1 MRIKPKYIWFL
12 AFTAIFAVLASVV
25 FWGTWAEDVVPI
37 MPDCPTLFSIDY
49 SGDFCRNWLLNGKF
63 VPGDIIAFIGNPYF
77 WVELKY
83 VLALFFAAFA
93 LSYFLIGRGLSR
105 FAAYSA
111 GLFLAF
117 CGYWCT
123 LFSAGH
129 LGWFQWMTYGVF
141 AFGLIDRMLEKG
153 KLRHSVML
161 GAVVAWGS
169 FYQADLWLIFTF
181 FTSIYFVFRSI
192 MVRPGWKAWALRSIV
207 ALAVFVGIGLPSFR
221 SALYSDLA
229 GRDKQIEEGQ
239 TLTEDSLSPE
249 EKRWRFVTDWSMPPE
264 DTKEFFVAGV
274 HGDTSCPMTLAI
286 GKARNVDIKPYEGR
300 LGRPLMPNG
309 EEAPS
314 GNLRQHSLYVGWV
327 TCIFALL
334 GVVSMFFSGD
344 SDGKKLFDKRVTV
357 AFFLTAAVVFWV
369 FSMGRYVEGVYRCV
383 FALPFGDYL
392 RAPVKWHHLTE
403 FCIVVL
409 AAYGL
414 HFAWKLISP
423 YGNFARV
430 IFVAVVLYGAY
441 DLAVEAKKFC
451 APHSADTTVYLLQ
464 VFPEP
469 VPLNIEQFNAVNGR
483 KPTNKEIRKLFEERY
498 LYSESLKSAGLTLV
512 GTVKNKCCLETGVQ
526 VYRDFCVFMYDDYYV
541 KFLESQGLTVVGP
554 VKKNDFEFPV
564 VKEKTPRPRIVRRE
578 HDKELSGFAFAA
590 AATSLALTVLT
601 LLYLSLSSF
610 VKRFDRIK
618 ILKGK
623 QI

>member
-1 MRIKPKYIWFL
+1 MRINPKHVWFL
-12 AFTAIFAVLASVV
+12 AFTAIFAVLASIV
-25 FWGTWAEDVVPI
+25 FWGTWALDVVPI
-37 MPDCPTLFSIDY
+37 MPDCPTSFSIDY

-63 VPGDIIAFIGNPYF
+63 VPGDIIAFVGDPYF

-153 KLRHSVML
+153 KFRHSVML

-207 ALAVFVGIGLPSFR
+207 ALAVFIGIGLPSFR

-229 GRDKQIEEGQ
+229 GRDKQIDEGQ

-249 EKRWRFVTDWSMPPE
+249 EKRWRFVTNWSMPPE

-286 GKARNVDIKPYEGR
+286 GKARKVNVKPYEGR
-300 LGRPLMPNG
+300 MGRPLMPNG
-309 EEAPS
+309 EEAPG
-314 GNLRQHSLYVGWV
+314 GNYRQHSLYLGWM

-334 GVVSMFFSGD
+334 GVVSMFFKGD
-344 SDGKKLFDKRVTV
+344 SDEKKFFDKRITI
-357 AFFLTAAVVFWV
+357 AFFLTAAVVFWI

-414 HFAWKLISP
+414 HFAWKLSSRH
-423 YGNFARV
+423 GDCARAILV
-430 IFVAVVLYGAY
+430 VVALYGAY
-441 DLAVEAKKFC
+441 DLAIEANKFC
-451 APHSADTTVYLLQ
+451 APHSADTMIGQLPQ
-464 VFPEP
+464 PIP
-469 VPLNIEQFNAVNGR
+469 PDRAQFERMYDAVAKR
-483 KPTNKEIRKLFEERY
+483 KPSDHELRESSKRRDNYF
-498 LYSESLKSAGLTLV
+498 ESLKSAGLTV
-512 GTVKNKCCLETGVQ
+512 AGTVKGKCLVAPGVEM
-526 VYRDFCVFMYDDYYV
+526 DFD
-541 KFLESQGLTVVGP
+541 
-554 VKKNDFEFPV
+554 FPV
-564 VKEKTPRPRIVRRE
+564 VEKKAPRPGLVKRE
-578 HDKELSGFAFAA
+578 YDKELSGSAHAVA
-590 AATSLALTVLT
+590 VTSLALTILAVAY
-601 LLYLSLSSF
+601 LLLSLF
-610 VKRFDRIK
+610 VKRIDRVK
-618 ILKGK
+618 I
-623 QI
+623 

>member
-1 MRIKPKYIWFL
+1 MRLKPKYIWFL

-25 FWGTWAEDVVPI
+25 FWGTWALDVVPI
-37 MPDCPTLFSIDY
+37 MPDCPTSFSIDY

-63 VPGDIIAFIGNPYF
+63 VPGDIIAFIGDPYF

-83 VLALFFAAFA
+83 VMALFFAAFA

-169 FYQADLWLIFTF
+169 FYQADLWLVFTF

-192 MVRPGWKAWALRSIV
+192 MVRPGWKAWALRLIT
-207 ALAVFVGIGLPSFR
+207 ALVVFIGIGLPSFR

-229 GRDKQIEEGQ
+229 GRDKQIDEGQ
-239 TLTEDSLSPE
+239 TLTEDSLTPE
-249 EKRWRFVTDWSMPPE
+249 EKRWRFVTNWSMPPE

-286 GKARNVDIKPYEGR
+286 GKARNADVKPYEGR
-300 LGRPLMPNG
+300 MGRPLMPNG

-314 GNLRQHSLYVGWV
+314 GNYRQHSLYLGWM

-334 GVVSMFFSGD
+334 GVVSMFFKGD
-344 SDGKKLFDKRVTV
+344 LAEKKFFDKRITI
-357 AFFLTAAVVFWV
+357 AFFLTAAVVFWI
-369 FSMGRYVEGVYRCV
+369 FSMGRYVEGIYRCV

-414 HFAWKLISP
+414 HFVWKLISP

-430 IFVAVVLYGAY
+430 ILAAVVLYGAF
-441 DLAVEAKKFC
+441 DLAGEAKKFC
-451 APHSADTTVYLLQ
+451 APHSADTIVGQ
-464 VFPEP
+464 FPQP
-469 VPLNIEQFNAVNGR
+469 APPDREQLENMYNAVAGR
-483 KPTNKEIRKLFEERY
+483 KPTNYEIRESSKRRDSYF
-498 LYSESLKSAGLTLV
+498 ESLKSNGLTVV
-512 GTVKNKCCLETGVQ
+512 GTVKNKCLIAPEVQ
-526 VYRDFCVFMYDDYYV
+526 MDFD
-541 KFLESQGLTVVGP
+541 
-554 VKKNDFEFPV
+554 FPV
-564 VKEKTPRPRIVRRE
+564 VEQKVPRPGLVERE
-578 HDKELSGFAFAA
+578 HDKELGGFAFAA

-601 LLYLSLSSF
+601 ILYLALSLF

>member
-1 MRIKPKYIWFL
+1 MRINPKHVWFL
-12 AFTAIFAVLASVV
+12 AFTAIFAVLASIV
-25 FWGTWAEDVVPI
+25 FWGTWALDVVPI
-37 MPDCPTLFSIDY
+37 MPDCPTSFSIDY

-63 VPGDIIAFIGNPYF
+63 VPGDIIAFVGDPYF
-77 WVELKY
+77 WIELKY

-105 FAAYSA
+105 FAAYSV

-153 KLRHSVML
+153 KFRHSVML

-207 ALAVFVGIGLPSFR
+207 ALAVFIGIGLPSFR

-229 GRDKQIEEGQ
+229 GRDKQIDEGQ

-249 EKRWRFVTDWSMPPE
+249 EKRWRFVTNWSMPPE
-264 DTKEFFVAGV
+264 DTKEFFRAGV

-286 GKARNVDIKPYEGR
+286 GNVRGADVKPYEGR
-300 LGRPLMPNG
+300 LGRPLMPDGN
-309 EEAPS
+309 EAPA
-314 GNLRQHSLYVGWV
+314 GNYRQHSLYVGWV
-327 TCIFALL
+327 TCLFALL
-334 GVVSMFFSGD
+334 GIASLFFKGEDEGKRLLERRATVV
-344 SDGKKLFDKRVTV
+344 
-357 AFFLTAAVVFWV
+357 FFLVAGLFFWV
-369 FSMGRYVEGVYRCV
+369 LSMGRYVEGAYRCV

-414 HFAWKLISP
+414 HFAWKLSSRH
-423 YGNFARV
+423 GDCARAILV
-430 IFVAVVLYGAY
+430 VVALYGAY
-441 DLAVEAKKFC
+441 DLAIEANKFC
-451 APHSADTTVYLLQ
+451 APHSADTMIGQLPQ
-464 VFPEP
+464 PIP
-469 VPLNIEQFNAVNGR
+469 PDRAQFERMYDAVAKR
-483 KPTNKEIRKLFEERY
+483 KPSNHELRESSKRRDNYF
-498 LYSESLKSAGLTLV
+498 ESLKSAGLTV
-512 GTVKNKCCLETGVQ
+512 AGTVKGKCLVAPGVEM
-526 VYRDFCVFMYDDYYV
+526 DFD
-541 KFLESQGLTVVGP
+541 
-554 VKKNDFEFPV
+554 FPV
-564 VKEKTPRPRIVRRE
+564 AEKKAPRPGLVKRE
-578 HDKELSGFAFAA
+578 YDKELSGSAHAVA
-590 AATSLALTVLT
+590 VTSLALTILAVAY
-601 LLYLSLSSF
+601 LLLSLF
-610 VKRFDRIK
+610 VKRIDRVK
-618 ILKGK
+618 I
-623 QI
+623 

>member
-1 MRIKPKYIWFL
+1 MRINPKHVWFL
-12 AFTAIFAVLASVV
+12 AFTAVFAVLASVV
-25 FWGTWAEDVVPI
+25 FWGTWALDVVPI
-37 MPDCPTLFSIDY
+37 MPDCPTSFSIDY

-63 VPGDIIAFIGNPYF
+63 VPGDIIAFVGEPYF

-229 GRDKQIEEGQ
+229 GRDKQIDEAQ

-249 EKRWRFVTDWSMPPE
+249 EKRWRFVTNWSMPPE

-286 GKARNVDIKPYEGR
+286 GKARKVDVKPYEGR
-300 LGRPLMPNG
+300 MGRPLMPNG

-314 GNLRQHSLYVGWV
+314 GNYRQHSLYLGWM

-334 GVVSMFFSGD
+334 GVVSMFFRGD
-344 SDGKKLFDKRVTV
+344 SDGKKLFDKRGTV
-357 AFFLTAAVVFWV
+357 AFFLTAAVVFWI

-430 IFVAVVLYGAY
+430 ILVAIVLYGAY

-451 APHSADTTVYLLQ
+451 APHSADTIVGQ
-464 VFPEP
+464 FPQP
-469 VPLNIEQFNAVNGR
+469 APPDREQLENMYNAVAGR
-483 KPTNKEIRKLFEERY
+483 KPTNYEIRESSKRRDSYF
-498 LYSESLKSAGLTLV
+498 ESLKSNGLTVV
-512 GTVKNKCCLETGVQ
+512 GTVKNKCLIAPEVQ
-526 VYRDFCVFMYDDYYV
+526 MDFD
-541 KFLESQGLTVVGP
+541 
-554 VKKNDFEFPV
+554 FPV
-564 VKEKTPRPRIVRRE
+564 VEQKVPRPGLVKRE
-578 HDKELSGFAFAA
+578 HDKELGGFAFAA
-590 AATSLALTVLT
+590 AATSLALTVLI
-601 LLYLSLSSF
+601 LLYLSLSLF

>member
-1 MRIKPKYIWFL
+1 MRIKPKYAWFL
-12 AFTAIFAVLASVV
+12 AFTAIFAVLASIV
-25 FWGTWAEDVVPI
+25 FWGAWALDVVPV
-37 MPDCPTLFSIDY
+37 MPDCPTSFSIDH

-63 VPGDIIAFIGNPYF
+63 VPADLIAFIGDPYF
-77 WVELKY
+77 WVELRY

-129 LGWFQWMTYGVF
+129 FGWFQWMTYGVF

-169 FYQADLWLIFTF
+169 FYQADLWLIFTV
-181 FTSIYFVFRSI
+181 FTSLYFVFRSI
-192 MVRPGWKAWALRSIV
+192 MVRPGWKAWSLRSLV
-207 ALAVFVGIGLPSFR
+207 ALVVFVGIGLPSFR

-249 EKRWRFVTDWSMPPE
+249 EKRWRFVTNWSMPPE
-264 DTKEFFVAGV
+264 DTVEFIRAGV

-286 GKARNVDIKPYEGR
+286 CKARNVDVKAYEGR
-300 LGRPLMPNG
+300 IGRPLMPNG
-309 EEAPS
+309 EEAPV
-314 GNLRQHSLYVGWV
+314 GNYRQHSLYVGWL
-327 TCIFALL
+327 TCLFALL
-334 GVVSMFFSGD
+334 GVISIFIKGD
-344 SDGKKLFDKRVTV
+344 SDKREFYNRIATII
-357 AFFLTAAVVFWV
+357 FFAAAAAVFWV

-403 FCIVVL
+403 FCIVVI

-414 HFAWKLISP
+414 NFAWKFISR
-423 YGNFARV
+423 YGNSARV
-430 IFVAVVLYGAY
+430 VLVAVVLYGAY
-441 DLAVEAKKFC
+441 DLASEANKYC
-451 APHSADTTVYLLQ
+451 APHRADTMIGQLPQ
-464 VFPEP
+464 PIP
-469 VPLNIEQFNAVNGR
+469 PDSEQLESLYRSVAKRNPSDA
-483 KPTNKEIRKLFEERY
+483 EI
-498 LYSESLKSAGLTLV
+498 SESLKKRDYYFDSLKSAGLTV
-512 GTVKNKCCLETGVQ
+512 AGTVKNKCFVAPGVEM
-526 VYRDFCVFMYDDYYV
+526 DFD
-541 KFLESQGLTVVGP
+541 
-554 VKKNDFEFPV
+554 FPV
-564 VKEKTPRPRIVRRE
+564 VEKKVPRPSIVKRE
-578 HDKELSGFAFAA
+578 KDKELSGFVFAA
-590 AATSLALTVLT
+590 AATSLTLTIIT
-601 LLYLSLSSF
+601 LIYLILSLF
-610 VKRFDRIK
+610 VKRLGCIT
-618 ILKGK
+618 ILKENK
-623 QI
+623 YE

>member
-1 MRIKPKYIWFL
+1 MRLKPKYIWFL
-12 AFTAIFAVLASVV
+12 AFTAIFAVLASIV
-25 FWGTWAEDVVPI
+25 FWGTWALDVVPI
-37 MPDCPTLFSIDY
+37 MPDCSTSFSIDY

-63 VPGDIIAFIGNPYF
+63 VPGDIIAFIGDPYF

-153 KLRHSVML
+153 KFRHSVML

-192 MVRPGWKAWALRSIV
+192 MVRPGWKAWALRSIT

-229 GRDKQIEEGQ
+229 GRDKQIDEGQ

-249 EKRWRFVTDWSMPPE
+249 EKRWRFVTNWSMPPE

-286 GKARNVDIKPYEGR
+286 GKARNADIKPYEGR
-300 LGRPLMPNG
+300 MGRPLMPNG

-314 GNLRQHSLYVGWV
+314 GNYRQHSLYLGWM

-334 GVVSMFFSGD
+334 GVVSMFFRGD
-344 SDGKKLFDKRVTV
+344 SDEKKFFDKRITI

-414 HFAWKLISP
+414 HFVWKLISP

-430 IFVAVVLYGAY
+430 ILVAVVLYGAY
-441 DLAVEAKKFC
+441 DMAVEAKKFC
-451 APHSADTTVYLLQ
+451 APHSADTIVGQ
-464 VFPEP
+464 VPQP
-469 VPLNIEQFNAVNGR
+469 APPDREQLENMYNAVVRR
-483 KPTNKEIRKLFEERY
+483 KPTNREIRESSKRRDSYF
-498 LYSESLKSAGLTLV
+498 ESLKSAGLTIV
-512 GTVKNKCCLETGVQ
+512 GTVKNKCLVAPGVEM
-526 VYRDFCVFMYDDYYV
+526 DFD
-541 KFLESQGLTVVGP
+541 
-554 VKKNDFEFPV
+554 FPV
-564 VKEKTPRPRIVRRE
+564 VEQKVPRPGLVRRE
-578 HDKELSGFAFAA
+578 HDKELGGFAFAA
-590 AATSLALTVLT
+590 AATSIALTVLT
-601 LLYLSLSSF
+601 LLYLSLPLF

>member
-1 MRIKPKYIWFL
+1 MRINPKHVWFL
-12 AFTAIFAVLASVV
+12 AFTAIFAVLASIV
-25 FWGTWAEDVVPI
+25 FWGTWALDVVPI
-37 MPDCPTLFSIDY
+37 MPDCPTSFSIDY

-63 VPGDIIAFIGNPYF
+63 VPGDIIAFVGDPYF

-105 FAAYSA
+105 FAAYSV

-153 KLRHSVML
+153 KFRHSVML

-207 ALAVFVGIGLPSFR
+207 ALAVFIGIGLPSFR

-229 GRDKQIEEGQ
+229 GRDQQIEEGQ
-239 TLTEDSLSPE
+239 TLTDDSLDPE
-249 EKRWRFVTDWSMPPE
+249 EKRWRFVTNWSMPPE
-264 DTKEFFVAGV
+264 DTAEFFRAGV

-286 GKARNVDIKPYEGR
+286 GKARKVDVKPYEGR
-300 LGRPLMPNG
+300 MGRPLMPNG

-314 GNLRQHSLYVGWV
+314 GNYRQHSLYLGWM

-334 GVVSMFFSGD
+334 GVVSMFFKGD
-344 SDGKKLFDKRVTV
+344 SDEKKFFDKRITI
-357 AFFLTAAVVFWV
+357 AFFLTAAVVFWI

-414 HFAWKLISP
+414 HFVWKIISS

-430 IFVAVVLYGAY
+430 ILVAVVLYGAF
-441 DLAVEAKKFC
+441 DLAGEAQKFC
-451 APHSADTTVYLLQ
+451 APHSADTIVGQ
-464 VFPEP
+464 FPQP
-469 VPLNIEQFNAVNGR
+469 APPDREQLENMYNAVLRR
-483 KPTNKEIRKLFEERY
+483 KPTNYEIRESSKRRDSYF
-498 LYSESLKSAGLTLV
+498 ESLKSNGLTVV
-512 GTVKNKCCLETGVQ
+512 GTVKNKCLIAPEVQ
-526 VYRDFCVFMYDDYYV
+526 MDLD
-541 KFLESQGLTVVGP
+541 
-554 VKKNDFEFPV
+554 FPV
-564 VKEKTPRPRIVRRE
+564 VEQKVPRPGLVKRE

-601 LLYLSLSSF
+601 ILYLTLSLF
-610 VKRFDRIK
+610 VKRFDRIR

>member
-1 MRIKPKYIWFL
+1 MRINPKHVWFL
-12 AFTAIFAVLASVV
+12 AFTAIFAVLASIV

-37 MPDCPTLFSIDY
+37 MPDCPTSFSIDY

-63 VPGDIIAFIGNPYF
+63 VPGDIIAFVGEPYF

-169 FYQADLWLIFTF
+169 FYQADLWLVFTF

-229 GRDKQIEEGQ
+229 GRDKQIDEGQ

-249 EKRWRFVTDWSMPPE
+249 EKRWRFVTNWSMPPE

-286 GKARNVDIKPYEGR
+286 GKARNADVKPYEGR
-300 LGRPLMPNG
+300 MGRPLMPNG

-314 GNLRQHSLYVGWV
+314 GNYRQHSLYLGWM

-334 GVVSMFFSGD
+334 GVVSMFFKGD
-344 SDGKKLFDKRVTV
+344 SDEKKFFDKRITI

-430 IFVAVVLYGAY
+430 IFVAVVLYGAF

-451 APHSADTTVYLLQ
+451 APHSADTIVGQ
-464 VFPEP
+464 FPQP
-469 VPLNIEQFNAVNGR
+469 APPDREQLENMYNAVAGR
-483 KPTNKEIRKLFEERY
+483 KPTNYEIRESSKRRDSYF
-498 LYSESLKSAGLTLV
+498 ESLKSNGLTVV
-512 GTVKNKCCLETGVQ
+512 GTVKNKCLIAPEVQ
-526 VYRDFCVFMYDDYYV
+526 MDFD
-541 KFLESQGLTVVGP
+541 
-554 VKKNDFEFPV
+554 FPV
-564 VKEKTPRPRIVRRE
+564 VEQKVPRPGLVKRE
-578 HDKELSGFAFAA
+578 HDKELGGFAFAA

-601 LLYLSLSSF
+601 ILCLFLSLF
-610 VKRFDRIK
+610 VKRIDRIR
-618 ILKGK
+618 ILQGN

>member
-1 MRIKPKYIWFL
+1 MRIKPKYAWFL
-12 AFTAIFAVLASVV
+12 AFTAIFAVLASIV
-25 FWGTWAEDVVPI
+25 FWGAWALDVVPI
-37 MPDCPTLFSIDY
+37 MPDCPTSFSVDY

-63 VPGDIIAFIGNPYF
+63 VPGDIIAFIGEPYF

-161 GAVVAWGS
+161 GAVIAWGS
-169 FYQADLWLIFTF
+169 FYQADLWLVFTF
-181 FTSIYFVFRSI
+181 FTSIYFVFRSV

-229 GRDKQIEEGQ
+229 GRDKQIDEGQ

-249 EKRWRFVTDWSMPPE
+249 EKRWRFVTNWSMPPE

-286 GKARNVDIKPYEGR
+286 GKARKVDVKPYEGR
-300 LGRPLMPNG
+300 MGRPLMPNG

-314 GNLRQHSLYVGWV
+314 GNYRQHSLYLGWM

-334 GVVSMFFSGD
+334 GVVSMFFRGD
-344 SDGKKLFDKRVTV
+344 SDEKKVFDKRVTI
-357 AFFLTAAVVFWV
+357 AFFLTAAVVFWI

-414 HFAWKLISP
+414 HFVWKLISP
-423 YGNFARV
+423 YGNLARV
-430 IFVAVVLYGAY
+430 ILAAVVLYGAY

-451 APHSADTTVYLLQ
+451 APHSADTIVGQ
-464 VFPEP
+464 VPQP
-469 VPLNIEQFNAVNGR
+469 APPDREQLENMYNAVVRR
-483 KPTNKEIRKLFEERY
+483 KPTNYEIRESSKRRDSYF
-498 LYSESLKSAGLTLV
+498 ESLKSAGLTVV
-512 GTVKNKCCLETGVQ
+512 GTVKNKCLIAPEVEM
-526 VYRDFCVFMYDDYYV
+526 DFD
-541 KFLESQGLTVVGP
+541 
-554 VKKNDFEFPV
+554 FPV
-564 VKEKTPRPRIVRRE
+564 VERKVPRPGLVERE
-578 HDKELSGFAFAA
+578 HDKELGGFAFAA

-601 LLYLSLSSF
+601 ILCLFLSLF
-610 VKRFDRIK
+610 VKRIDRIR
-618 ILKGK
+618 ILQGK

>member
-1 MRIKPKYIWFL
+1 MRVNPKHVWFL
-12 AFTAIFAVLASVV
+12 AFTAIFAVLASIV
-25 FWGTWAEDVVPI
+25 FWGTWALDVVPI
-37 MPDCPTLFSIDY
+37 MPDCPTSFSIDY

-63 VPGDIIAFIGNPYF
+63 VPGDIIAFVGEPYF

-141 AFGLIDRMLEKG
+141 AFGLIDRMLDKG
-153 KLRHSVML
+153 KFRHSVML

-181 FTSIYFVFRSI
+181 FTSIYFAFRSI

-207 ALAVFVGIGLPSFR
+207 ALAVFIGIGLPSFR

-229 GRDKQIEEGQ
+229 GRDKQIDEGQ

-249 EKRWRFVTDWSMPPE
+249 EKRWRFVTNWSMPPE

-286 GKARNVDIKPYEGR
+286 GKARKVDVKPYEGR
-300 LGRPLMPNG
+300 MGRPLMPNG
-309 EEAPS
+309 EEAPG
-314 GNLRQHSLYVGWV
+314 GNYRQHSLYLGWM

-334 GVVSMFFSGD
+334 GVVSMFFKGD
-344 SDGKKLFDKRVTV
+344 SDEKKFFDKRITI
-357 AFFLTAAVVFWV
+357 AFFLTAAVVFWI

-403 FCIVVL
+403 FCIVLL

-414 HFAWKLISP
+414 HFVWKLISP

-430 IFVAVVLYGAY
+430 ILVAVVLYGAF
-441 DLAVEAKKFC
+441 DLVGEAKKFC
-451 APHSADTTVYLLQ
+451 APHSADTIVGQ
-464 VFPEP
+464 FPQP
-469 VPLNIEQFNAVNGR
+469 APPDREQLENMYNAVVSR
-483 KPTNKEIRKLFEERY
+483 KPTNYEIRESSKRRDSYF
-498 LYSESLKSAGLTLV
+498 ESLKSNGLIVV
-512 GTVKNKCCLETGVQ
+512 GTVKNKCLIAPEVQ
-526 VYRDFCVFMYDDYYV
+526 MDLD
-541 KFLESQGLTVVGP
+541 
-554 VKKNDFEFPV
+554 FPV
-564 VKEKTPRPRIVRRE
+564 VEQKVPRPGLVKRE

-590 AATSLALTVLT
+590 AAASLALTVLT
-601 LLYLSLSSF
+601 ILYLALLLF
-610 VKRFDRIK
+610 VKRFDRIR

>member
-1 MRIKPKYIWFL
+1 MRIKTKYIWFL
-12 AFTAIFAVLASVV
+12 AFTAIFAVLASIV
-25 FWGTWAEDVVPI
+25 FWGAWALDVVPI
-37 MPDCPTLFSIDY
+37 MPDCPTSFSIDY

-63 VPGDIIAFIGNPYF
+63 VPGDIIAFVGEPYF

-153 KLRHSVML
+153 KFRHSVML

-181 FTSIYFVFRSI
+181 FTSIYFAFRSI
-192 MVRPGWKAWALRSIV
+192 MVRPGWKAWVLRSIV
-207 ALAVFVGIGLPSFR
+207 ALAVFIGIGLPSFR

-229 GRDKQIEEGQ
+229 GRDKQIDEGQ

-249 EKRWRFVTDWSMPPE
+249 EKRWRFVTNWSMPPE

-286 GKARNVDIKPYEGR
+286 GKARKVDVKPYEGR
-300 LGRPLMPNG
+300 MGRPLMPGG

-314 GNLRQHSLYVGWV
+314 GNYRQHSLYLGWM

-334 GVVSMFFSGD
+334 GVVSMFFKGD
-344 SDGKKLFDKRVTV
+344 SDEKKFFDKRITI
-357 AFFLTAAVVFWV
+357 AFFLTAAVVFCV

-414 HFAWKLISP
+414 HFVWKLISP

-430 IFVAVVLYGAY
+430 ILVAVVLYGAF

-451 APHSADTTVYLLQ
+451 APHSADTIVG
-464 VFPEP
+464 P
-469 VPLNIEQFNAVNGR
+469 VPQPAPPDREQLENMYNAVVRR
-483 KPTNKEIRKLFEERY
+483 KPTNYEIRESSKRRDSYF
-498 LYSESLKSAGLTLV
+498 ESLKSNGLTVV
-512 GTVKNKCCLETGVQ
+512 GTVKNKCLVAPGVEM
-526 VYRDFCVFMYDDYYV
+526 DFD
-541 KFLESQGLTVVGP
+541 
-554 VKKNDFEFPV
+554 FPV
-564 VKEKTPRPRIVRRE
+564 VEQKVPRPGLVKRE

-601 LLYLSLSSF
+601 ILYLTLSLF
-610 VKRFDRIK
+610 VKRFDRIR
-618 ILKGK
+618 ILNGK